1 MEKIKG
7 MKEVLVESK
16 HLGGWLSKHM
26 QLVYNNRTNT
36 LWYEI
41 FVGNIGNSYLM
52 LNDPDDIN
60 LGFVR
65 TGLTKTQ
72 VEKAIENALNGED
85 YIWGT
90 PRY

>member
-1 MEKIKG
+1 
-7 MKEVLVESK
+7 
-16 HLGGWLSKHM
+16 
-26 QLVYNNRTNT
+26 
-36 LWYEI
+36 
-41 FVGNIGNSYLM
+41 M

-60 LGFVR
+60 LGFVS

>member
-26 QLVYNNRTNT
+26 QLVYNKRTNT

-41 FVGNIGNSYLM
+41 FTGNPGNSYLI

-85 YIWGT
+85 YIWSI

>member
-16 HLGGWLSKHM
+16 HLGGYLSKHM
-26 QLVYNNRTNT
+26 QLVYNKRTNT

-41 FVGNIGNSYLM
+41 FVGNIGNSFLM

-60 LGFVR
+60 LGFVS

-72 VEKAIENALNGED
+72 VEKAIENALSGED